1 MGAVDYLHSHGIVH
15 RGASLVPSSSC
26 IGQRDGSDCL
36 ALLRGRWHATDART
50 RPPRARA
57 ADIKPENLLYR
68 SKDEES
74 DLLLAD
80 FGLSKVMDDQQFSA
94 LTTTCGTP
102 GALSLLPPLVPEI
115 DVVERSFAAQ
125 RDGRALLHAVN
136 WCQELTRSAHAR
148 RVHGARDLQ
157 EARSRQGAPH
167 APSPSFAGAE
177 KQLTDFLGPCS
188 RSCVFSLAVVSPSS
202 CSLN

>member
-26 IGQRDGSDCL
+26 IGQRDGSNRL
-36 ALLRGRWHATDART
+36 ALLRWSRRTTDART
-50 RPPRARA
+50 RPTRARS

-102 GALSLLPPLVPEI
+102 GALSLLPPPADEV
-115 DVVERSFAAQ
+115 DAVERSFAAQ
-125 RDGRALLHAVN
+125 RDGRALLNGVDR
-136 WCQELTRSAHAR
+136 CQELTRSA
-148 RVHGARDLQ
+148 
-157 EARSRQGAPH
+157 RSQGTWRPR
-167 APSPSFAGAE
+167 S
-177 KQLTDFLGPCS
+177 S
-188 RSCVFSLAVVSPSS
+188 RSSVTARCASRSFSFLRRRRAAADGLHRPLQPVVRPLARLVSPSS
-202 CSLN
+202 CPLT